1 MKRLLICFIKFY
13 RQCISP
19 LKRPCCKYFPTC
31 STYALEALER
41 FGAVKGTFLAVY
53 RVLRCNPFSRGG
65 YDPVPE
71 KRRGG
76 GFTGGIGE
84 FKRIER
90 RIPKK

>member
-1 MKRLLICFIKFY
+1 MKRLLISFIKFY
-13 RQCISP
+13 RRCLSP
-19 LKRPCCKYFPTC
+19 LKRPCCKYYPTC

-71 KRRGG
+71 RRQAGG
-76 GFTGGIGE
+76 

>member
-13 RQCISP
+13 RRCLSP
-19 LKRPCCKYFPTC
+19 LKRPCCKYYPTC

-53 RVLRCNPFSRGG
+53 RVLRCNPVSRGG

-71 KRRGG
+71 RRQAGG
-76 GFTGGIGE
+76 